1 MDELDVFV
9 AAHAQ
14 VGSIAIEFGFSAGVF
29 ARLVEGLVV
38 FAASAS
44 SQGEVERDAVE
55 PGEKAAI
62 ALERIELEVGLDERF
77 LDDVFGFVGAA
88 NDADHGRVE
97 AVLVAEYQGFEGSA
111 FSGECQL
118 DQFVFVVHSLGSKG
132 DRRKSRVERRP
143 LRALSND
150 ELYLENCREEF
161 PAKWRYFQE
170 NPDRMGNLATRT
182 AGRRSDRACWPSKP
196 GRNRI
201 LFRRRPRRSS

>member
-1 MDELDVFV
+1 MLFQGGSSAVQSGPNRTDGDFEDFGDIFVGEVFHFAKHQDRPVIFGQQGQGSVDELDVFV

-44 SQGEVERDAVE
+44 SQGEVECDTVE

-97 AVLVAEYQGFEGSA
+97 SVLVAEYQGFEGSA

-118 DQFVFVVHSLGSKG
+118 DQFVFVVHSL
-132 DRRKSRVERRP
+132 D
-143 LRALSND
+143 LRGQK
-150 ELYLENCREEF
+150 E
-161 PAKWRYFQE
+161 K
-170 NPDRMGNLATRT
+170 
-182 AGRRSDRACWPSKP
+182 
-196 GRNRI
+196 
-201 LFRRRPRRSS
+201 